1 MNILIIYIKGILK
14 TVTEKHVIVEVGG
27 IGYEIIMPHS
37 LSLKLPPCGQE
48 VKIHT
53 YDHVREDARILYG
66 FITTGEKDMYEQI
79 LTVNGIGPKV
89 AMNILSGL
97 TPNEIINAVIS
108 ADVKSLTTVPGIGPK
123 TAQRMILE
131 LKDKFST
138 EDMFT
143 LPLDDTDA
151 LGVSHTGDAIEALGA
166 LGYARMDAMDVVKKV
181 YTEGMQVEDIL
192 KQALKILATI

>member
-1 MNILIIYIKGILK
+1 MIIYIKGILK
-14 TVTEKHVIVEVGG
+14 DVTDKNVIVDVQG

-37 LSLKLPPCGQE
+37 LSLKLPPCETE

-66 FITTGEKDMYEQI
+66 FITTGEKDMFEKI

-97 TPNEIINAVIS
+97 TPNEIINAIIS
-108 ADVKSLTTVPGIGPK
+108 KDIKSLTTVPGIGPK

-131 LKDKFST
+131 LKDKFSAK
-138 EDMFT
+138 DMFVLT
-143 LPLDDTDA
+143 EMKEGSNDI
-151 LGVSHTGDAIEALGA
+151 SHTGDAIDALGE
-166 LGYARMDAMDVVKKV
+166 LGYARMDAMEAVKNV
-181 YTEGMQVEDIL
+181 YTEGMQVEEIL
-192 KQALKILATI
+192 KKALKILATI